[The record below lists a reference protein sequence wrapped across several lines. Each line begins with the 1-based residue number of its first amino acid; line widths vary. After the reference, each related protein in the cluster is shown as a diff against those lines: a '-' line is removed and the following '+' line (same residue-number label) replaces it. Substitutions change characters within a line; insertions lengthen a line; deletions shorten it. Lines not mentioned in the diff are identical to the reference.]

1 MFKVTIK
8 PQWQVQAPSGETA
21 LPRLVE
27 LLVGIHETGSLAGAC
42 ARANISYRY
51 AWGILREGEKT
62 LGAALVSAARGSG
75 AHLTALGKKLVWADK
90 RIAARLSPLLDSL
103 SSEIEVEFEHAFMP
117 GERILRIHAT
127 HGFAVEAL
135 HRFMNRRQIAADLK
149 YRSSMD
155 VLASLVRDS
164 CDLAGL
170 HLPIGEYEAPMLKL
184 YAPSLKQ
191 GDFVVIDLVTRHQ
204 GIMVAHGNPKKIREV
219 RDLARRGVRFVNRQ
233 HDSATRAL
241 LDLLLA
247 KTSIDGNAINGYDN
261 VEFTHAAVAAYVASG
276 MADAGFGL
284 ETPAQRF
291 GLDYIP
297 ILRERYFFLC
307 PRPVYETQAVD
318 RVLAI
323 LRSNEFRKVINALPG
338 YDGEH
343 CGRALDVLDAFPSL
357 QCPDMLSENPTCA

>member
-8 PQWQVQAPSGETA
+8 PQWQVQAPSGEPA
-21 LPRLVE
+21 LLRLVE
-27 LLVGIHETGSLAGAC
+27 LLVGIHETGSLARAC
-42 ARANISYRY
+42 ARANLSYRY
-51 AWGILREGEKT
+51 AWGVLRAGEKM
-62 LGAALVSAARGSG
+62 LGAALIVAARGSG
-75 AHLTALGKKLVWADK
+75 ARLTALGEKLVWADR

-103 SSEIEVEFEHAFMP
+103 ASEIEVEFEHAFVP
-117 GERILRIHAT
+117 SERVLRIHAT
-127 HGFAVEAL
+127 HGFAVESL
-135 HRFMNRRQIAADLK
+135 HRFMNRRQIAADVK

-170 HLPIGEYEAPMLKL
+170 HLPIGEFEAPMLEL
-184 YAPSLKQ
+184 YAPSLRQ
-191 GDFVVIDLVTRHQ
+191 GGFVVIDLVTRHQ
-204 GIMVAHGNPKKIREV
+204 GIMVAHGNPKKIGKV

-247 KTSIDGNAINGYDN
+247 KAKIDGRAINGYDN
-261 VEFTHAAVAAYVASG
+261 VEYTHAAVAAYIASD

-284 ETPAQRF
+284 ETPARRF

-297 ILRERYFFLC
+297 VVLERYFFLC
-307 PRPVYETQAVD
+307 RRAVYETPALD

-323 LRSNEFRKVINALPG
+323 LRSNEFRKIVNALPG
-338 YDGEH
+338 YDASH
-343 CGRALDVLDAFPSL
+343 CGRVQALDEAFPAL
-357 QCPDMLSENPTCA
+357 RG

>member
-8 PQWQVQAPSGETA
+8 PQWQVQAPSGEPA

-27 LLVGIHETGSLAGAC
+27 LLVGIHETGSLAAAC
-42 ARANISYRY
+42 ARSSISYRY
-51 AWGILREGEKT
+51 AWGMLRAGEKT
-62 LGAALVSAARGSG
+62 LGAALVESTRGSG
-75 AHLTALGKKLVWADK
+75 AKLTALGQKLVWADK

-103 SSEIEVEFEHAFMP
+103 ASEIEVEFEHAFVP
-117 GERILRIHAT
+117 TERILRIHAT
-127 HGFAVEAL
+127 HGFAVESL
-135 HRFMNRRQIAADLK
+135 HRFMNRRQIATDLK

-170 HLPIGEYEAPMLKL
+170 HVPIGEYEAPMLQL

-191 GDFVVIDLVTRHQ
+191 GGMVVIDLVTRRQ
-204 GIMVAHGNPKKIREV
+204 GIMVAHGNPKKIRKV

-247 KTSIDGNAINGYDN
+247 KAKIDGRAINGYEN

-307 PRPVYETQAVD
+307 PRAVYETQAVD
-318 RVLAI
+318 RVLSI
-323 LRSNEFRKVINALPG
+323 LRSNEFRKIINALPG

-343 CGRALDVLDAFPSL
+343 CGRVLDVLDAFPTL
-357 QCPDMLSENPTCA
+357 RT